1 MSPEFGL
8 DNRRSVKL
16 DLRFS
21 QLLTELLPLLLHA
34 QEPRQISVSVS
45 VCCVCAAIMV
55 LYPKE
60 IRLSTKTSQETA
72 EASGDEDLMAEHFF
86 KLTQPFS
93 LIAGYGTF
101 LRTRYIHVFQKQ
113 TKK

>member
-72 EASGDEDLMAEHFF
+72 EAGDEWRNIFF

-93 LIAGYGTF
+93 LIVGYG
-101 LRTRYIHVFQKQ
+101 LYVCN
-113 TKK
+113 